1 MIILYRIKFIKLITI
16 IRLHRP
22 LMSAVVKSSELMND
36 VMLVT
41 MVTTAAECYI
51 GTLFTYPQHSI
62 YLRFF
67 TVRVRT
73 EFIMLNS

>member
-1 MIILYRIKFIKLITI
+1 
-16 IRLHRP
+16 
-22 LMSAVVKSSELMND
+22 MSAVVKSSELMND

-41 MVTTAAECYI
+41 MVTAAAECYI

-67 TVRVRT
+67 TVGLRT
-73 EFIMLNS
+73 DFIMLNS

>member
-1 MIILYRIKFIKLITI
+1 MIILYRIKFIKLITT

-51 GTLFTYPQHSI
+51 GTLFTFPQHSI